1 MRVSPWSAVLSA
13 VAVTACAPADQKPAA
28 PIIDHI
34 GRVTSG
40 LVPGVQ
46 VKGAPVEHHQIVERM
61 NHYHTPGVS
70 VAVVDSGRIVWA
82 RGFGVK
88 EAGGSDSIT
97 PTTVFEAG
105 SISKPVAATATLR
118 LVEQGKLSLDEPV
131 NTYLKSWKLPDNKF
145 TAKEKVTLRRIM
157 SHSAG
162 LTVHGFPGYA
172 TTDSIPTLPQVL
184 DGKKPANTAPV
195 RVDTFPGAIWR
206 YSGGGTTIQQL
217 IDVDQTGK
225 SFPAL
230 VKELVLDPIGM
241 TNSTYE
247 QPLPASMASQASAAH
262 HSDGTMVPGRA
273 HVYPEMAAA
282 GLWTTPTD
290 LLKWAMEIA
299 AARVGK
305 SAKVLSQKMA
315 TDMLTVQKAPVGLG
329 PFLEGSGRAFH
340 FGHGGADEGF
350 HAELVYFP
358 ETGQGAAVMVNSDGG
373 PPMIREILYAIAAE
387 YGWPEFGPRMLD
399 VIAVD
404 SATLDQMVG
413 TYEIAK
419 PFAVKVAVTR
429 EGNKLFLDAPA
440 LGGKAEAVFTS
451 PTDVVVLEGGNGFK
465 IARDAKGKVT
475 ALDFG
480 AFKIPR
486 VAPAKPA
493 TK

>member
-1 MRVSPWSAVLSA
+1 MRVSSLFAGLFSFA
-13 VAVTACAPADQKPAA
+13 VAACAKGDQKPAA
-28 PIIDHI
+28 PPIDHV
-34 GRVTSG
+34 GRVTSN

-46 VKGAPVEHHQIVERM
+46 VKGAPAAHFAIGERM
-61 NHYHTPGVS
+61 KHFHTPGVT

-172 TTDSIPTLPQVL
+172 VTDSIPTLPQVL
-184 DGKKPANTAPV
+184 DGKKPANTAAV

-225 SFPAL
+225 AFPAL

-262 HSDGTMVPGRA
+262 HSDGTMVPGRF

-299 AARVGK
+299 AARAGK
-305 SAKVLSQKMA
+305 STKVLSQKMA
-315 TDMLTVQKAPVGLG
+315 SDMLTVQKAPVGLG
-329 PFLEGSGRAFH
+329 PFIEGTGRAFH
-340 FGHGGADEGF
+340 FGHGGSDEGF
-350 HAELVYFP
+350 HSELVYFP

-387 YGWPEFGPRMLD
+387 YGWPEFGPRMID
-399 VIAVD
+399 AIAVD
-404 SATLDQMVG
+404 STVLDNIVG
-413 TYEIAK
+413 VYQVAK
-419 PFAVKVAVTR
+419 PFAIKVTVTR
-429 EGNKLFLDAPA
+429 EGNRLFVDAPA
-440 LGGKAEAVFTS
+440 LGGKSEAVFTS
-451 PTDVVVLEGGNGFK
+451 PTDVVVLDGGNGFK
-465 IARDAKGKVT
+465 IAPDSKGRIT
-475 ALDFG
+475 ALEFG
-480 AFKIPR
+480 SFKIPR
-486 VAPAKPA
+486 AADAKSA
-493 TK
+493 GK